1 MLVVYDNT
9 GDVLFQS
16 NDSVDPKEINAMNVA
31 IPENQ
36 FVSKIDVSSDP
47 HTPVFSNYR
56 KTEYQQMEEE
66 NMAQQAD
73 IDYLLLLL
81 GE

>member
-16 NDSVDPKEINAMNVA
+16 NDSVDPKEIRAMNVS
-31 IPENQ
+31 IPEDQ
-36 FVSKIDVSSDP
+36 FVSKIDVSADP